1 MGICILYYVFWIY
14 ILPYFGNYK
23 IRQEL
28 IVIDGESSKA
38 HRLIK
43 VPNAELEAWDRE
55 HDVLGRK
62 IGSDTPSEDGG
73 REKVLEKE

>member
-1 MGICILYYVFWIY
+1 MGICILYYAFWIY
-14 ILPYFGNYK
+14 ILPYFGNYT

-28 IVIDGESSKA
+28 LVMDDESAKA

-43 VPNAELEAWDRE
+43 VPNADLEVWDRE

-62 IGSDTPSEDGG
+62 LGSYTPSEDGTQ
-73 REKVLEKE
+73 EKVLEKE